1 MARRTF
7 DVIDLI
13 ELYEHWWA
21 GRSQVE
27 ISASLGLD
35 RKTIR
40 KYLAPAIEAGLV
52 PGVVP
57 AGRPGMT
64 RQDWRELAGAW
75 FPAVADAGLRQVTWP
90 AIEPHRDYIAEQL
103 KAGVTQATI
112 HSRLVREHGL
122 DASVASLKRW
132 VAAHL
137 PEEVRRAQVRVPRP
151 PVPAG
156 DEAQIDYGKLGMWA
170 PTGGPRRVAVWAFVM
185 VLSCSRHM
193 FVRPVIRL
201 DQHAWSEAT
210 VLALEFFGGVPARLV
225 PDNLKT
231 GVQRPDLYDP
241 RINRSYG
248 ELAAHYGAL
257 VDPARAF
264 KPRDKARVERAMP
277 YVRDSF
283 WRGQSFTSLEQMQ
296 DQALTWSLEV
306 AGARRHPS
314 LDGAA
319 PAVVFAAVEAAAL
332 KPLPRSRYVVATWS
346 TGKVGPDIHVKVG
359 RALYS
364 VPWRLI
370 GQRVE
375 ARSTATTIQL
385 IHDGKV
391 VATHLRAE
399 RGRRTNN
406 DHYPP
411 EKIAFHLRTPTWCRT
426 TATGVGPACTRVIE
440 ELMVDNALFRLR
452 AAQGILGL
460 RDTYGADRLETA
472 CATALSAGDPSYRTI
487 KGILKLHTAT
497 TEHPQADGA
506 GRPTARA
513 AAVPAFLRG
522 QDSLFAPP
530 DLPDQGEAIVLH
542 LPTTSI
548 PTTDA
553 AEVAR

>member
-1 MARRTF
+1 M
-7 DVIDLI
+7 
-13 ELYEHWWA
+13 
-21 GRSQVE
+21 
-27 ISASLGLD
+27 
-35 RKTIR
+35 
-40 KYLAPAIEAGLV
+40 
-52 PGVVP
+52 
-57 AGRPGMT
+57 
-64 RQDWRELAGAW
+64 
-75 FPAVADAGLRQVTWP
+75 
-90 AIEPHRDYIAEQL
+90 
-103 KAGVTQATI
+103 
-112 HSRLVREHGL
+112 
-122 DASVASLKRW
+122 
-132 VAAHL
+132 
-137 PEEVRRAQVRVPRP
+137 
-151 PVPAG
+151 
-156 DEAQIDYGKLGMWA
+156 
-170 PTGGPRRVAVWAFVM
+170 
-185 VLSCSRHM
+185 
-193 FVRPVIRL
+193 
-201 DQHAWSEAT
+201 
-210 VLALEFFGGVPARLV
+210 
-225 PDNLKT
+225 
-231 GVQRPDLYDP
+231 
-241 RINRSYG
+241 
-248 ELAAHYGAL
+248 
-257 VDPARAF
+257 
-264 KPRDKARVERAMP
+264 
-277 YVRDSF
+277 
-283 WRGQSFTSLEQMQ
+283 
-296 DQALTWSLEV
+296 
-306 AGARRHPS
+306 
-314 LDGAA
+314 
-319 PAVVFAAVEAAAL
+319 
-332 KPLPRSRYVVATWS
+332 VATWS